1 MNKLIYI
8 KYLWLMLPLLV
19 VFGCNDSEFL
29 TEKPKTFYTTDNAFS
44 SSDQVDQV
52 VVGCYSYVRYMYNL
66 VGQNDPWLAFKGA
79 NGTDLMDVPTIRR
92 ANRFNDYGIITPT
105 HTVFSTVYTSFYQ
118 LVERANLA
126 IYAADL
132 PQIIWSSQADK
143 TYALAQA
150 RFFRAFAYRN
160 LGELFGGVP
169 IVKEIVTAPRY
180 DFERSTRVQTYQFAI
195 DELEAILNDLPVTT
209 TIKGRLTKGA
219 AQHLLCQL
227 YLDKGLAIEAEG
239 GGTDPKAAYQKA
251 VDNGNAVIDGGTYS
265 LMTSRFGTRATQNPD
280 YYFANT
286 IATQTPDRL
295 YSKAGYPLTANVYWD
310 LFQEGNQDFQAGNK
324 EAIWSTQ
331 VNYTA
336 YKAEDKESFL
346 PYSRVFGGVF
356 RDPMSAIA
364 TGTLEDVG
372 GRGIAQAIP
381 NFYARDIIY
390 SDKWATDMRNSEAV
404 NRRIFLG
411 NVSTN
416 TTYFGKVIP
425 WSILYR
431 DGQTKD
437 AIDAAKTQVYPVSC
451 KIATDKYTGVADGE
465 NMSNLF
471 RGEYIF
477 RLSETI
483 LLRAE
488 AKMRMNDNSGAAT
501 DINLIRK
508 RANCTYLVT
517 AADVSVDLILDERA
531 RELVYEETRWNTLLR
546 MGGTVAVDRIKKY
559 SYWDDPRTTLTKN
572 FNLWPIPQ
580 TVIDTNKDKPLVQNP
595 GWNL

>member
-8 KYLWLMLPLLV
+8 KYLWLMLPLLA
-19 VFGCNDSEFL
+19 VFGCNDNDFL
-29 TEKPKTFYTTDNAFS
+29 TEKPKTFYTTSNAFS

-52 VVGCYSYVRYMYNL
+52 IVGCYSYVRYMYNL

-105 HTVFSTVYTSFYQ
+105 HTVFNSVYTAFYQ

-143 TYALAQA
+143 TYAMAQA

-169 IVKEIVTAPRY
+169 IVKEIVTSPRY
-180 DFERSTRVQTYQFAI
+180 DFERTTRVQTYQFAI

-209 TIKGRLTKGA
+209 SLKGRLTKGA

-227 YLDKGLAIEAEG
+227 YLDKGLANEAD
-239 GGTDPKAAYQKA
+239 GTDPKAAYQKA
-251 VDNGNAVIDGGTYS
+251 IDNGNAVIDGGTYS
-265 LMTSRFGTRATQNPD
+265 LMTARFGSRSTQNPD

-286 IATQTPDRL
+286 IATQTADRL
-295 YSKAGYPLTANVYWD
+295 YSKAGYPITANVYWD
-310 LFQEGNQDFQAGNK
+310 LFQEGNQDYQAGNK

-336 YKAEDKESFL
+336 YKTEDKESFL

-356 RDPMSAIA
+356 RDPASAIA

-381 NFYARDIIY
+381 NFYTRDIIY
-390 SDKWATDMRNSEAV
+390 ADKWGTDMRNSEAV
-404 NRRIFLG
+404 FRRIFLG

-416 TTYFGKVIP
+416 TTYYGKVIP
-425 WSILYR
+425 WSVLYK

-437 AIDAAKTQVYPVSC
+437 AIDAAKTQIYPVSC

-488 AKMRMNDNSGAAT
+488 AKMRMNDLSGAAN
-501 DINLIRK
+501 DINIVRR
-508 RANCTYLVT
+508 RATCSYLVT
-517 AADVSVDLILDERA
+517 PSDINVDLILDERA

-546 MGGTVAVDRIKKY
+546 MGGTIAIDRIKKY
-559 SYWDDPRTTLTKN
+559 SYWDDPRNTLTSK

-580 TVIDTNKDKPLVQNP
+580 VVIDTNKDKPMAQNP
-595 GWNL
+595 GW

>member
-19 VFGCNDSEFL
+19 VFGCNDNDFL

-52 VVGCYSYVRYMYNL
+52 VVGCYSSVRYMYNL
-66 VGQNDPWLAFKGA
+66 VGQNDPWLAFKGS

-92 ANRFNDYGIITPT
+92 GNRFNDYGIITPT
-105 HTVFSTVYTSFYQ
+105 HTVFTTVYAAFYQ
-118 LVERANLA
+118 LIEKANLA
-126 IYAADL
+126 IYAAEL
-132 PQIIWSSQADK
+132 PQIVWISQTDK
-143 TYALAQA
+143 AYALAQA

-180 DFERSTRVQTYQFAI
+180 DFERATRVQTYQFAI
-195 DELEAILNDLPVTT
+195 DELEAILVDLPVTS

-227 YLDKGLAIEAEG
+227 YLDKGLANEADG
-239 GGTDPKAAYQKA
+239 ADPKAAYQKS
-251 VDNGNAVIDGGTYS
+251 VDYGNAVIDGGTYS
-265 LMTSRFGTRATQNPD
+265 LMTSRFGTRSTQNPD

-286 IATQTPDRL
+286 IATQTSDRL
-295 YSKAGYPLTANVYWD
+295 YSKAGFPITANVYWD

-331 VNYTA
+331 VSYAA
-336 YKAEDKESFL
+336 YKVEDKESFL

-356 RDPMSAIA
+356 RDPMAAIA

-381 NFYARDIIY
+381 NFYTRDIIY
-390 SDKWATDMRNSEAV
+390 SDKWSADMRNSEAV

-411 NVSTN
+411 NVSAN
-416 TTYFGKVIP
+416 TTYFGKVVP

-437 AIDAAKTQVYPVSC
+437 AVDAAKTQVYPVSC

-488 AKMRMNDNSGAAT
+488 AKMRLSDKDGAAN

-517 AADVSVDLILDERA
+517 AADVNVDLILDERA

-580 TVIDTNKDKPLVQNP
+580 TVIDTNKDKPLSQNP
-595 GWNL
+595 GWN

>member
-19 VFGCNDSEFL
+19 VFGCNDNEFL
-29 TEKPKTFYTTDNAFS
+29 TEKPKTFYTTSNAFS

-66 VGQNDPWLAFKGA
+66 VGQNDPWIAFKGA
-79 NGTDLMDVPTIRR
+79 NGTDIMDVPTIRR

-105 HTVFSTVYTSFYQ
+105 HTVFNTVYTAFYQ

-169 IVKEIVTAPRY
+169 LVKEIVTSPRY
-180 DFERSTRVQTYQFAI
+180 DFERTTRVQTYQFAI

-209 TIKGRLTKGA
+209 SLKGRLTKGA

-227 YLDKGLAIEAEG
+227 YLDKGLANEAD
-239 GGTDPKAAYQKA
+239 GTDPKAAYQKA
-251 VDNGNAVIDGGTYS
+251 IDNGNAVIDGGTYS
-265 LMTSRFGTRATQNPD
+265 LMTSRFGSRATQNPD

-286 IATQTPDRL
+286 AATQTADRL
-295 YSKAGYPLTANVYWD
+295 YSKAGYPITANVYWD
-310 LFQEGNQDFQAGNK
+310 LFQEGNQDYQAGNK

-336 YKAEDKESFL
+336 YKTEDKESFL

-356 RDPMSAIA
+356 RDPASAIA

-381 NFYARDIIY
+381 NFYTRDIIY
-390 SDKWATDMRNSEAV
+390 SDKWGTDMRNSEAV
-404 NRRIFLG
+404 FRRIFLG

-425 WSILYR
+425 WSVLYK

-437 AIDAAKTQVYPVSC
+437 AIDAAKTQIYPVSC

-488 AKMRMNDNSGAAT
+488 AKMRMNDQSGAAN
-501 DINLIRK
+501 DINIVRR
-508 RANCTYLVT
+508 RANCSYLVT
-517 AADVSVDLILDERA
+517 PSDVNVDLILDERA

-546 MGGTVAVDRIKKY
+546 MGGTIAIDRIKKY
-559 SYWDDPRTTLTKN
+559 SYWDDPRNTLTSK

-580 TVIDTNKDKPLVQNP
+580 VVIDTNKDKPMAQNP
-595 GWNL
+595 GW

>member
-8 KYLWLMLPLLV
+8 KYLWLILLLLV
-19 VFGCNDSEFL
+19 VFGCNDNEFL

-52 VVGCYSYVRYMYNL
+52 VVGCYSNVRYMYNL
-66 VGQNDPWLAFKGA
+66 VGQNDPWLAFKGS

-92 ANRFNDYGIITPT
+92 GNRFNDYGIITPT
-105 HTVFSTVYTSFYQ
+105 HTVFTTVYAAFYQ
-118 LVERANLA
+118 LIERANLA

-132 PQIIWSSQADK
+132 PQIVWSSQTDK
-143 TYALAQA
+143 AYVLAQA
-150 RFFRAFAYRN
+150 RFFRAFSYRN

-180 DFERSTRVQTYQFAI
+180 DFERATRVQTYQFAI
-195 DELEAILNDLPVTT
+195 DELEAILVDLPVTS

-227 YLDKGLAIEAEG
+227 YLDKGLANEAD
-239 GGTDPKAAYQKA
+239 GTDPKAAYQKS
-251 VDNGNAVIDGGTYS
+251 VEYGNAVIDGGTYS
-265 LMTSRFGTRATQNPD
+265 LMTSRFGTRSTQNPD

-286 IATQTPDRL
+286 IATQTSDRL
-295 YSKAGYPLTANVYWD
+295 YSKAGFPITANVYWD

-331 VNYTA
+331 VNYAA
-336 YKAEDKESFL
+336 YKVEDKESFL

-381 NFYARDIIY
+381 NMYTRDLIY
-390 SDKWATDMRNSEAV
+390 SDKWAADMRNSEAV
-404 NRRIFLG
+404 FRRTFLG
-411 NVSTN
+411 NVPAN

-431 DGQTKD
+431 DGQAKD
-437 AIDAAKTQVYPVSC
+437 AVDAAKTQVYPVSC

-488 AKMRMNDNSGAAT
+488 AKMRLNDKVGAAL
-501 DINLIRK
+501 DINLIRN

-580 TVIDTNKDKPLVQNP
+580 TVIDTNKDKPLAQNP
-595 GWNL
+595 GWF

>member
-8 KYLWLMLPLLV
+8 KYLWLILPLLA
-19 VFGCNDSEFL
+19 VFGCSDEEFL
-29 TEKPKTFYTTDNAFS
+29 TEKPKTFYTTSNAFS
-44 SSDQVDQV
+44 SSDQVDQA

-66 VGQNDPWLAFKGA
+66 VGQNDPWIAFKGA

-92 ANRFNDYGIITPT
+92 GNRFNDYGIITPT
-105 HTVFSTVYTSFYQ
+105 HTVFNTVYTAFYQ

-132 PQIIWSSQADK
+132 PQITWSSQTEKA
-143 TYALAQA
+143 YVLAQA

-169 IVKEIVTAPRY
+169 LVKEVVSAPRY
-180 DFERSTRVQTYQFAI
+180 DFERATRVQTYQFAI

-227 YLDKGLAIEAEG
+227 YLDKGLAIEADG
-239 GGTDPKAAYQKA
+239 GGADPKAAYQKA
-251 VDNGNAVIDGGTYS
+251 VENGNAVIDGGTYS

-280 YYFANT
+280 YYYANSFAL
-286 IATQTPDRL
+286 QTADRT
-295 YSKAGYPLTANVYWD
+295 YSKAGYPISGNVYWD
-310 LFQEGNQDFQAGNK
+310 LFQEGNQDYQSGNK
-324 EAIWSTQ
+324 ESIWATQ
-331 VNYTA
+331 NNYAA
-336 YKAEDKESFL
+336 YKIEDKESFL

-381 NFYARDIIY
+381 NFYTRDIIY

-411 NVSTN
+411 NVPAN
-416 TTYFGKVIP
+416 TAYYGKVIP

-431 DGQTKD
+431 DGQSKD
-437 AIDAAKTQVYPVSC
+437 AVDAAKTQVFPVSC
-451 KIATDKYTGVADGE
+451 KVATDKYTGVADGE

-488 AKMRMNDNSGAAT
+488 AKMRLNDKGGAAS
-501 DINLIRK
+501 DINLIRT
-508 RANCTYLVT
+508 RSQCGYLVT
-517 AADVSVDLILDERA
+517 SADVSVDLILDERA

-559 SYWDDPRTTLTKN
+559 SYWDDPRNTLTKN

-580 TVIDTNKDKPLVQNP
+580 TVIDTNKDKPLAQNP
-595 GWNL
+595 GWN

>member
-19 VFGCNDSEFL
+19 VFGCNDNDFL

-52 VVGCYSYVRYMYNL
+52 VVGCYSSVRYMYNL
-66 VGQNDPWLAFKGA
+66 VGQNDPWLAFKGS

-92 ANRFNDYGIITPT
+92 GNRFNDYGIITPT
-105 HTVFSTVYTSFYQ
+105 HTVFTTVYASFYQ
-118 LVERANLA
+118 LIERANLA

-132 PQIIWSSQADK
+132 PQIVWISQTDK
-143 TYALAQA
+143 AYVLAQA

-180 DFERSTRVQTYQFAI
+180 DFERATRVQTYQFAI
-195 DELEAILNDLPVTT
+195 DELEAILVDLPVTS
-209 TIKGRLTKGA
+209 TIKGRITKGA

-227 YLDKGLAIEAEG
+227 YLDKGLANEADG
-239 GGTDPKAAYQKA
+239 SDPKAAYQKSIEY
-251 VDNGNAVIDGGTYS
+251 GNAVIDGGTYS
-265 LMTSRFGTRATQNPD
+265 LMTSRFGTRSTQNPD

-286 IATQTPDRL
+286 IATQTSDRL
-295 YSKAGYPLTANVYWD
+295 YSKAGFPITANVYWD

-331 VNYTA
+331 VNYAA
-336 YKAEDKESFL
+336 YKVEDKESFL

-381 NFYARDIIY
+381 NFYTRDIIY
-390 SDKWATDMRNSEAV
+390 SDKWSADMRNSEAV

-416 TTYFGKVIP
+416 TTYFGKVVP

-437 AIDAAKTQVYPVSC
+437 AVDAAKTQVYPVSC

-488 AKMRMNDNSGAAT
+488 AKMRLNDKDGAAL

-517 AADVSVDLILDERA
+517 AADVSVDLILDEREIGRA
-531 RELVYEETRWNTLLR
+531 HV
-546 MGGTVAVDRIKKY
+546 
-559 SYWDDPRTTLTKN
+559 
-572 FNLWPIPQ
+572 
-580 TVIDTNKDKPLVQNP
+580 
-595 GWNL
+595 

>member
-1 MNKLIYI
+1 MNKLIYT
-8 KYLWLMLPLLV
+8 KYLWLILPLLV
-19 VFGCNDSEFL
+19 VFSCNDNEFL
-29 TEKPKTFYTTDNAFS
+29 TEKPTTFYTTSNAFS

-105 HTVFSTVYTSFYQ
+105 HTVFNTVYTAFYQ

-143 TYALAQA
+143 TYVLAQA

-169 IVKEIVTAPRY
+169 IVKEIVSSPRY

-227 YLDKGLAIEAEG
+227 YLDKGLANEADG
-239 GGTDPKAAYQKA
+239 SDPKAAYQKA
-251 VDNGNAVIDGGTYS
+251 IDNGNAVIDGGTYS

-286 IATQTPDRL
+286 IATQTADRL
-295 YSKAGYPLTANVYWD
+295 YSKAGFPITANVYWD
-310 LFQEGNQDFQAGNK
+310 LFQEGNQDYQAGNK

-381 NFYARDIIY
+381 NFYTRDIIY

-416 TTYFGKVIP
+416 TAYFGKVVP
-425 WSILYR
+425 WNILYR
-431 DGQTKD
+431 DGQAKD
-437 AIDAAKTQVYPVSC
+437 AVDAAKTQVYPVSC

-488 AKMRMNDNSGAAT
+488 AKMRMSDKAGAAS
-501 DINLIRK
+501 DINIVRN
-508 RANCTYLVT
+508 RAKCSYLVT

-546 MGGTVAVDRIKKY
+546 MGGTVAIDRIKKY
-559 SYWDDPRTTLTKN
+559 SYWDDPRNTLTKN

-580 TVIDTNKDKPLVQNP
+580 TVIDTNKDKPLAQNP
-595 GWNL
+595 GW

>member
-8 KYLWLMLPLLV
+8 KYLWLMLLLLV
-19 VFGCNDSEFL
+19 VFGCNDNDFL

-52 VVGCYSYVRYMYNL
+52 VVGCYSNVRYMYNL
-66 VGQNDPWLAFKGA
+66 VGQNDPWLAFKGS

-92 ANRFNDYGIITPT
+92 GNRFNDYGIITPT
-105 HTVFSTVYTSFYQ
+105 HTVFTTVYAAFYQ
-118 LVERANLA
+118 LIERANLA

-132 PQIIWSSQADK
+132 PQIVWTSQTDK
-143 TYALAQA
+143 AYVLAQA
-150 RFFRAFAYRN
+150 RFFRAFSYRN

-180 DFERSTRVQTYQFAI
+180 DFERATRVQTYQFAI
-195 DELEAILNDLPVTT
+195 DELEAILVDLPVTS

-227 YLDKGLAIEAEG
+227 YLDKGLANEAD
-239 GGTDPKAAYQKA
+239 GTDPKAAYQKS
-251 VDNGNAVIDGGTYS
+251 VEYGNAVIDGGTYS
-265 LMTSRFGTRATQNPD
+265 LMTSRFGTRSTQNPD

-286 IATQTPDRL
+286 IATQTADRL
-295 YSKAGYPLTANVYWD
+295 YSKAGYSITANVYWD

-331 VNYTA
+331 VNYAA
-336 YKAEDKESFL
+336 YKVEDKESFL

-381 NFYARDIIY
+381 NMYTRDLIY
-390 SDKWATDMRNSEAV
+390 SDKWAADMRNSEAV
-404 NRRIFLG
+404 FRRTFLG
-411 NVSTN
+411 NVPAN

-431 DGQTKD
+431 DGQAKD
-437 AIDAAKTQVYPVSC
+437 AVDAAKTQVYPVSC

-488 AKMRMNDNSGAAT
+488 AKMRLNDKVGAAL
-501 DINLIRK
+501 DINLIRN

-580 TVIDTNKDKPLVQNP
+580 TVIDTNKDKPLAQNP
-595 GWNL
+595 GWF

>member
-8 KYLWLMLPLLV
+8 KYMLLMLLLPA
-19 VFGCNDSEFL
+19 VFGCNDNEFL
-29 TEKPKTFYTTDNAFS
+29 TEKPKTFYTTSNAFS

-105 HTVFSTVYTSFYQ
+105 HTVFNTVYTAFYQ

-169 IVKEIVTAPRY
+169 LVKEIVTSPRY
-180 DFERSTRVQTYQFAI
+180 DFERTTRVQTYQFAI

-209 TIKGRLTKGA
+209 ALKGRLTKGA

-227 YLDKGLAIEAEG
+227 YLDKGLAIAAEG
-239 GGTDPKAAYQKA
+239 GSADPKAAYQKA
-251 VDNGNAVIDGGTYS
+251 IDNGNAVIDGGTYS

-286 IATQTPDRL
+286 IATQTADRL
-295 YSKAGYPLTANVYWD
+295 YSKAGYPITANVYWD
-310 LFQEGNQDFQAGNK
+310 LFQEGNQDYQAGNK

-336 YKAEDKESFL
+336 YKTEDKESFL

-356 RDPMSAIA
+356 RDPASAIA

-381 NFYARDIIY
+381 NFYTRDIIY

-404 NRRIFLG
+404 FRRIFLG

-425 WSILYR
+425 WSVLYK

-437 AIDAAKTQVYPVSC
+437 AIDAAKTQIYPVSC

-488 AKMRMNDNSGAAT
+488 AKMRMGDNAGAAT
-501 DINLIRK
+501 DINIVRR
-508 RANCTYLVT
+508 RANCGYLVT
-517 AADVSVDLILDERA
+517 PADVTVDLLLDERA

-546 MGGTVAVDRIKKY
+546 MGGTVAIDRIKKY
-559 SYWDDPRTTLTKN
+559 AYWDDPRNTLTSK

-580 TVIDTNKDKPLVQNP
+580 LVIDTNKDKPMAQNP
-595 GWNL
+595 GW

>member
-19 VFGCNDSEFL
+19 VFGCNDNEFL

-52 VVGCYSYVRYMYNL
+52 VVGCYSNVRYMYNL
-66 VGQNDPWLAFKGA
+66 VGQNDPWLAFKGS

-92 ANRFNDYGIITPT
+92 GNRFNDYGIITPT
-105 HTVFSTVYTSFYQ
+105 HTVFTTVYAAFYQ

-132 PQIIWSSQADK
+132 PQIVWTSQTDK
-143 TYALAQA
+143 AYVLAQA

-180 DFERSTRVQTYQFAI
+180 DFERATRVQTYQFAI
-195 DELEAILNDLPVTT
+195 DELEAILVDLPVTT

-227 YLDKGLAIEAEG
+227 YLDKGLANEADG
-239 GGTDPKAAYQKA
+239 SDPKAAYQKS
-251 VDNGNAVIDGGTYS
+251 VEYGNAVIDGGTYS
-265 LMTSRFGTRATQNPD
+265 LMTSRFGTRSTQNPD

-286 IATQTPDRL
+286 IATQTADRL
-295 YSKAGYPLTANVYWD
+295 YSKAGFPITANVYWD

-331 VNYTA
+331 VNYAA
-336 YKAEDKESFL
+336 YKVEDKESFL

-381 NFYARDIIY
+381 NFYTRDIIY
-390 SDKWATDMRNSEAV
+390 SDKWSADMRNSEAV

-416 TTYFGKVIP
+416 ATYFGKVVP

-431 DGQTKD
+431 DGQAKD
-437 AIDAAKTQVYPVSC
+437 AVDAAKTQVYPVSC

-488 AKMRMNDNSGAAT
+488 AKMRLSDKDGAAL
-501 DINLIRK
+501 DINQIRN
-508 RANCTYLVT
+508 RAKCTYLVT
-517 AADVSVDLILDERA
+517 AADVNVDLILDERA

-572 FNLWPIPQ
+572 FNVGPIPQ
-580 TVIDTNKDKPLVQNP
+580 TVIDTNKDKPLAQNP
-595 GWNL
+595 GWN

>member
-1 MNKLIYI
+1 MNKLINI
-8 KYLWLMLPLLV
+8 KYLWLILPLLA
-19 VFGCNDSEFL
+19 VFGCNDEDFL
-29 TEKPKTFYTTDNAFS
+29 TEKPKTFYTTSNAFS

-79 NGTDLMDVPTIRR
+79 NGTDVMDVPTIRR

-105 HTVFSTVYTSFYQ
+105 HTVFNTVYTAFYQ

-143 TYALAQA
+143 TYVLAQA

-169 IVKEIVTAPRY
+169 LVKEIVTSPRY
-180 DFERSTRVQTYQFAI
+180 DFERATRVQTYQFAI
-195 DELEAILNDLPVTT
+195 DELEAVLVDLPVTT
-209 TIKGRLTKGA
+209 AIKGRLTKGA
-219 AQHLLCQL
+219 ALHLLCQL

-239 GGTDPKAAYQKA
+239 GGADPKAAYQKA

-265 LMTSRFGTRATQNPD
+265 LMTSRFGSRATQNPD

-286 IATQTPDRL
+286 IPTQTADRL
-295 YSKAGYPLTANVYWD
+295 YSKAGYPITANVYWD
-310 LFQEGNQDFQAGNK
+310 LFQEGNQDYQSGNK

-336 YKAEDKESFL
+336 YKTEDKESFL
-346 PYSRVFGGVF
+346 PYSRVFAGVF

-381 NFYARDIIY
+381 NFYTRDIIY

-404 NRRIFLG
+404 FRRIFLG

-416 TTYFGKVIP
+416 TAYFGKVIP

-437 AIDAAKTQVYPVSC
+437 AVDAAKTQVYPVSC
-451 KIATDKYTGVADGE
+451 KIATDKYTGVAV
-465 NMSNLF
+465 L
-471 RGEYIF
+471 
-477 RLSETI
+477 
-483 LLRAE
+483 
-488 AKMRMNDNSGAAT
+488 
-501 DINLIRK
+501 
-508 RANCTYLVT
+508 
-517 AADVSVDLILDERA
+517 
-531 RELVYEETRWNTLLR
+531 
-546 MGGTVAVDRIKKY
+546 
-559 SYWDDPRTTLTKN
+559 
-572 FNLWPIPQ
+572 
-580 TVIDTNKDKPLVQNP
+580 KPKCV
-595 GWNL
+595 

>member
-1 MNKLIYI
+1 MNKLINI
-8 KYLWLMLPLLV
+8 KYAWLMLTLLV
-19 VFGCNDSEFL
+19 VFGCSDNEFL

-52 VVGCYSYVRYMYNL
+52 VVACYSNVRYMYNL
-66 VGQNDPWLAFKGA
+66 VGQNDPWLAFKGS

-92 ANRFNDYGIITPT
+92 GNRFNDYGIITPT
-105 HTVFSTVYTSFYQ
+105 HTVFTTVYAAFYQ
-118 LVERANLA
+118 LIERANLA

-132 PQIIWSSQADK
+132 PQIVWSSQTDK
-143 TYALAQA
+143 AYVLAQA

-180 DFERSTRVQTYQFAI
+180 DFERATRVQTYQFAI

-209 TIKGRLTKGA
+209 AIKGRLTKGV

-227 YLDKGLAIEAEG
+227 YLDKGLANEAD
-239 GGTDPKAAYQKA
+239 GTDPKAAYQKS
-251 VDNGNAVIDGGTYS
+251 VEFGNAVIDGGTYS
-265 LMTSRFGTRATQNPD
+265 LMANRFGTRSTQNPD
-280 YYFANT
+280 YYYANSFAL
-286 IATQTPDRL
+286 QTVDRT
-295 YSKAGYPLTANVYWD
+295 YSKAGFPIAGNVFWD

-331 VNYTA
+331 VNYAA
-336 YKAEDKESFL
+336 YKVEDKESFL

-381 NFYARDIIY
+381 NMYTRDIIY
-390 SDKWATDMRNSEAV
+390 ADKWAADIRNSEAV
-404 NRRIFLG
+404 FRRIFLG
-411 NVSTN
+411 NVPAN
-416 TTYFGKVIP
+416 TTYYGKVVP
-425 WSILYR
+425 WSVLYR
-431 DGQTKD
+431 DGQSVD
-437 AIDAAKTQVYPVSC
+437 AVNAAKTQVYPVSC

-488 AKMRMNDNSGAAT
+488 AKMRLNDKDGAAL
-501 DINLIRK
+501 DINLIRN
-508 RANCTYLVT
+508 RAKCTYLVS
-517 AADVSVDLILDERA
+517 AADINLDLILDERA

-559 SYWDDPRTTLTKN
+559 AYWDDPRNTLTKN

-580 TVIDTNKDKPLVQNP
+580 TVIDTNKDKPLAQNP
-595 GWNL
+595 GWNN